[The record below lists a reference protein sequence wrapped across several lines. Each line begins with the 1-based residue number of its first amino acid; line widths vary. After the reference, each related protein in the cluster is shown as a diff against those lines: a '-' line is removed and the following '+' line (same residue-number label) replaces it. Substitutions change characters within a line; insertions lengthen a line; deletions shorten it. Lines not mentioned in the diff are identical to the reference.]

1 MPSHSARDQPVSVL
15 KARFSEV
22 IVSSLERVKIASL
35 RKKGTEKEN
44 RRTAI
49 SAGTPTAAGWERSL
63 HATVSSAPPL
73 QVPFF
78 AHIYK
83 NISRLSAGPIS
94 HAPLGPP
101 SLNPAVIEL
110 LRRFLRTSIASVYD
124 RRRIVEGS
132 VCEESMAATLQNAPG
147 PGRAGCS
154 PEAIRGAARPDSAP
168 AGLRC

>member
-1 MPSHSARDQPVSVL
+1 MREAKGLPSHSARDQPVSVL

-49 SAGTPTAAGWERSL
+49 SAGTPTAAGRERSL
-63 HATVSSAPPL
+63 HTTVSSAPPL

-83 NISRLSAGPIS
+83 NISRL
-94 HAPLGPP
+94 
-101 SLNPAVIEL
+101 
-110 LRRFLRTSIASVYD
+110 
-124 RRRIVEGS
+124 
-132 VCEESMAATLQNAPG
+132 
-147 PGRAGCS
+147 
-154 PEAIRGAARPDSAP
+154 
-168 AGLRC
+168 